1 MVARLACQEV
11 HPVIQIRN
19 NNYYSRQ
26 TFQAATYCQCG
37 HINPRGSPVAFKSS
51 RSVVL
56 KQQFPL
62 QSPQL
67 TSGE

>member
-1 MVARLACQEV
+1 MVARLACQEM

-19 NNYYSRQ
+19 NTYYFRQ
-26 TFQAATYCQCG
+26 TLQAATHCQCR
-37 HINPRGSPVAFKSS
+37 HINPKGSPVASKSS

-67 TSGE
+67 ASGK